1 MSKSVLDLLPV
12 APKGN
17 IDYNRIR
24 DIQLNRIQD
33 CKKNYLEQNG
43 WGKKEGK
50 NIEFYYNTAM
60 TVDGK
65 EKVKEHMKSC
75 IEAQKGGKRRRK
87 ESKMTKKKMF
97 KKEEESSTKY
107 QKEAGACVIMAR

>member
-50 NIEFYYNTAM
+50 N
-60 TVDGK
+60 
-65 EKVKEHMKSC
+65 
-75 IEAQKGGKRRRK
+75 
-87 ESKMTKKKMF
+87 
-97 KKEEESSTKY
+97 SSS
-107 QKEAGACVIMAR
+107 I

>member
-50 NIEFYYNTAM
+50 NIEFYYNTAI

-65 EKVKEHMKSC
+65 KKVKEHMKSC
-75 IEAQKGGKRRRK
+75 IEAQNGGKRRRK
-87 ESKMTKKKMF
+87 ESKMTKRKIKRKCSKK
-97 KKEEESSTKY
+97 KKNHQRSTRKRR
-107 QKEAGACVIMAR
+107 ARA

>member
-87 ESKMTKKKMF
+87 ESKMTKKKIKRKCS
-97 KKEEESSTKY
+97 KKKKNHQRSTRKRR
-107 QKEAGACVIMAR
+107 ARA

>member
-24 DIQLNRIQD
+24 EIKVNSIQD
-33 CKKNYLEQNG
+33 CKKHYLEKNG
-43 WGKKEGK
+43 WGTKEGK
-50 NIEFYYNTAM
+50 SIDFYYNTAI

-75 IEAQKGGKRRRK
+75 MESQLGGRKRRRK
-87 ESKMTKKKMF
+87 VSKSTKKIVKRRGS
-97 KKEEESSTKY
+97 KKKKNNKRRTK
-107 QKEAGACVIMAR
+107 KRRS